1 MSFTAEYS
9 WVQFASRYRA
19 RANAPGEQK
28 RREPKQEEVKAVTE
42 KGNQAGLEAELGASA
57 EVKAG
62 QAKATVEVH

>member
-1 MSFTAEYS
+1 VSFTAEYS

-42 KGNQAGLEAELGASA
+42 KEEGAGF
-57 EVKAG
+57 
-62 QAKATVEVH
+62 